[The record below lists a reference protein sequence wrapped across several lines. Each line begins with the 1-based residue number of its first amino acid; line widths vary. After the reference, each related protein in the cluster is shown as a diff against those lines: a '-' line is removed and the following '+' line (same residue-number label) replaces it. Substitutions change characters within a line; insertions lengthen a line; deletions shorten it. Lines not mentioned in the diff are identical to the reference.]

1 MVEMYIGDKE
11 SIAYPGGRRK
21 NALRPQRRR
30 NRPGELFRIAAPAR
44 VNHQAFHL

>member
-21 NALRPQRRR
+21 NASD
-30 NRPGELFRIAAPAR
+30 GG
-44 VNHQAFHL
+44 AFISCGKG

>member
-21 NALRPQRRR
+21 NASD
-30 NRPGELFRIAAPAR
+30 GG
-44 VNHQAFHL
+44 AFISCGTG

>member
-21 NALRPQRRR
+21 NASD
-30 NRPGELFRIAAPAR
+30 GWKGFS
-44 VNHQAFHL
+44 